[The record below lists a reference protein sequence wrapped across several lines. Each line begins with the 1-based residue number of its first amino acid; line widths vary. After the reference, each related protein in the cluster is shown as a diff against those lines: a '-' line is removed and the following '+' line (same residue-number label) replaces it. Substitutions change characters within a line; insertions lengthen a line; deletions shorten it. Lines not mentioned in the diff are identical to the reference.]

1 VIVLPLS
8 DAHTTSGELCSKP
21 CEEREKRRGDGGKSQ
36 KRIQYD
42 NNSNDKDID
51 YKIEATAVS
60 VRVATTQQT
69 SSRGSVFLHS
79 PQSLRQWSHTDKKQE
94 TPDSMRSN

>member
-1 VIVLPLS
+1 MRTQPLANCVLNPV
-8 DAHTTSGELCSKP
+8 KK
-21 CEEREKRRGDGGKSQ
+21 EKREEEMGGKSQ

-51 YKIEATAVS
+51 YKIEATTVS

-69 SSRGSVFLHS
+69 FSSSVFLHS
-79 PQSLRQWSHTDKKQE
+79 PQSLRQWSHTDRKQE